1 MTSNQTQK
9 LQVLGPALWQI
20 AFRPFFLIPS
30 IFICFALSLW
40 GLLLTNHLPD
50 SLAQYQ
56 PYSGWIGWHSHEM
69 IFGFVQAVAIG
80 FLLTASRNWASQ
92 PGISARFLKLLVCT
106 WVLARVAWLIP
117 TTPTL
122 VIILLD
128 VSTPLLAALGL
139 AQTLANGEKDNGKGS
154 QKHNWP
160 FVLLLT
166 AFALV
171 QLIFHILYHQQ
182 PQYMS
187 LLMQIAVLMMAAMTL
202 WVSGR
207 VLPFFTKAKLQ
218 IAVTPLPKGLKT
230 LSMSASWVLIPIMAA
245 SVLASNLIDPT
256 VSATTTSSFKILIA
270 VFAIIAAVGH
280 AITLSI
286 MFKPGVIKEPM
297 LWSLYLSYIWII
309 VGFCLLA
316 LSQFYSTTLPWLHAI
331 TIGGLTGMI
340 ISMMARVGLGHT
352 GRKILALRGMIWAF
366 TFIQLA
372 ALVRIFITSNIGFVL
387 SIGLLLITYTIF
399 LYHYTSILL
408 KPRADGR
415 PG

>member
-1 MTSNQTQK
+1 MTSHQTQK
-9 LQVLGPALWQI
+9 QHALGPAIWQI
-20 AFRPFFLIPS
+20 AFRPFFLTPS
-30 IFICFALSLW
+30 IFIFFALSLW
-40 GLLLTNHLPD
+40 GLLLTNNLP
-50 SLAQYQ
+50 SNLAQYQ

-69 IFGFVQAVAIG
+69 IFGFVQAIAIG

-106 WVLARVAWLIP
+106 WVLARIAWLIP

-122 VIILLD
+122 LIILLD

-139 AQTLANGEKDNGKGS
+139 AKTLADGEKDNGKGS

-171 QLIFHILYHQQ
+171 QLIFHILYQQQ
-182 PQYMS
+182 PQYIS

-202 WVSGR
+202 WVCGR

-218 IAVTPLPKGLKT
+218 VAVTPMPKGLKA

-245 SVLASNLIDPT
+245 SVLIPNLIDASG
-256 VSATTTSSFKILIA
+256 SATASSTFKILIA
-270 VFAIIAAVGH
+270 VFAIIAAVSH

-286 MFKPGVIKEPM
+286 IFKPGVIKEPM
-297 LWSLYLSYIWII
+297 LWSLYLSYAWII
-309 VGFCLLA
+309 VGLCLLS
-316 LSQFYSTTLPWLHAI
+316 LSQFYSVTLPWLHAI

-340 ISMMARVGLGHT
+340 VSMMARVGLGHT

-372 ALVRIFITSNIGFVL
+372 ALVRIFVISNMGFVL
-387 SIGLLLITYTIF
+387 SIGLLLITFAIF
-399 LYHYTSILL
+399 LYHYISILI
-408 KPRADGR
+408 KPRTDGR